1 MQEFYINQGAT
12 LPILTM
18 EIINNGRNEVNKI
31 NQYIQ
36 NASIYFT
43 MINVDNNLTKIA
55 HKPATIFLKDD
66 SNSCEEEYYI
76 GYIWA
81 GNDTSRK
88 GIYKGIF
95 EINFNS
101 NINGEIPGTL
111 LVPIKEELII
121 IIK

>member
-12 LPILTM
+12 LPILAM
-18 EIINNGRNEVNKI
+18 EIINDGRNDINKI

-43 MINVDNNLTKIA
+43 MIDMDNNSTKIA
-55 HKPATIFLKDD
+55 HKPATIFLKNNS
-66 SNSCEEEYYI
+66 SNCEEEYYI
-76 GYIWA
+76 GYMWTER
-81 GNDTSRK
+81 DTLKK
-88 GIYKGIF
+88 GTYKGIF

-101 NINGEIPGTL
+101 VLNGEIPGKL